1 MGQNPPMNRLIRPAS
16 SATRGRASA
25 QEGRRRASG
34 RRRAFGNSFRPPL
47 LRPYRDNRVIYRER
61 ATSLAVLCA
70 CAVTLLFFFLV
81 WFLVRDGVGEIDLAV
96 PTLFSSLF
104 KAVAHVC
111 AEVQLVACILIKAYN
126 RFKHHKTQ
134 THPPTNAVARTNALK
149 CTDARARTDAIL
161 AMSPKKP

>member
-70 CAVTLLFFFLV
+70 CAVTLLFFFFLV
-81 WFLVRDGVGEIDLAV
+81 WFLVRDGVGEIDFAV
-96 PTLFSSLF
+96 PTIFFIVQSRCSCLCRSTVGSLYIN
-104 KAVAHVC
+104 KS
-111 AEVQLVACILIKAYN
+111 VQQVQTSQN
-126 RFKHHKTQ
+126 PNTPSHKCGR
-134 THPPTNAVARTNALK
+134 THKRT
-149 CTDARARTDAIL
+149 
-161 AMSPKKP
+161 